1 MKSSTILLQLSTV
14 LLGRR
19 WLYENRFTPLG
30 RNGLYRDRLLEETGR
45 RFYDR
50 LRTIKRPRRV
60 YASESVCQSLE
71 IPHQV
76 ITVDCSS
83 LGSGDLAGKTPAT
96 LAPVSEWWPFR
107 NQLLLTLAGMRAVSL
122 SVSTLLFGSVKTD
135 AAHADGR
142 QEFFEK
148 MDHVFSLQEGSLD
161 LIRQRLFNY
170 CRVDKTSGVPLS
182 LLGWAH
188 SCHVFDFACG
198 NCRGCFKY

>member
-1 MKSSTILLQLSTV
+1 MKTGLLLSGGMDSIAIAYWKRPDVAFTIDYGQLSAR
-14 LLGRR
+14 G
-19 WLYENRFTPLG
+19 E
-30 RNGLYRDRLLEETGR
+30 
-45 RFYDR
+45 
-50 LRTIKRPRRV
+50 IC
-60 YASESVCQSLE
+60 ASESVCESLE

-83 LGSGDLAGKTPAT
+83 LGSGDLAGKTPTT

-107 NQLLLTLAGMRAVSL
+107 NQLLLTLAGMQAVAL

-135 AAHADGR
+135 GAHADGR

-148 MDHVFSLQEGSLD
+148 LDHVFSLQEGSLRINAPAIHLTTIE
-161 LIRQRLFNY
+161 LI
-170 CRVDKTSGVPLS
+170 KTSGVPLS

-198 NCRGCFKY
+198 DCRGCFKYLDVMKELQA